1 MNLLK
6 VITGIL
12 LLPVLA
18 VGQIPNASFENWSNL
33 IPDGWI
39 ANVSP
44 PLLLPVSS
52 TTDAHT
58 GNYAIKGEIVDDLG
72 VAFGPYIT
80 PVSSGL
86 GFPVTNNDTA
96 VYGFS
101 KASLIG
107 SNLGLVEVSVYDSL
121 FHLVGSGI
129 TFITNDS
136 DYSEFYIPVI
146 FSPGTIAYQMSIIIQ
161 MTDTD
166 STSSF
171 NVGSYFIIDDLSFE
185 HTSTVNIQS
194 PRKDVY
200 SVSQNPADDY
210 ITIHSSDAASKNQ
223 FVTICDVAGRKILS
237 KNLVMTDDNNFVLNI
252 SSLTNGIYILAV
264 TDGRNRHSEKIIVR
278 R

>member
-146 FSPGTIAYQMSIIIQ
+146 FSPGAIAYQMSIIIQ

-200 SVSQNPADDY
+200 SVSQNPGDDY
-210 ITIHSSDAASKNQ
+210 IILHSSNAASKNQ
-223 FVTICDVAGRKILS
+223 FVAICDVAGRKILS

-264 TDGRNRHSEKIIVR
+264 TDGRNRHSQKIIVR